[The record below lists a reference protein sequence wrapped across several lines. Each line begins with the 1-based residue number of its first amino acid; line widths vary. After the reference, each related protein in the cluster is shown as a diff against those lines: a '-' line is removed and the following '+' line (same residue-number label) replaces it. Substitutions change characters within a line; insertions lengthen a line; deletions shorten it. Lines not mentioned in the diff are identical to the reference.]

1 MRRGVATPR
10 LSKPPPIN
18 ERDDERRGNAPRKHS
33 PHARPKSNK
42 SVSNGIRQR
51 SDFYILN

>member
-18 ERDDERRGNAPRKHS
+18 ERDDERRGNIHPC
-33 PHARPKSNK
+33 
-42 SVSNGIRQR
+42 VSEE
-51 SDFYILN
+51 

>member
-18 ERDDERRGNAPRKHS
+18 EREGRRGDEPRKHS

-42 SVSNGIRQR
+42 SVSNGIRQQ

>member
-18 ERDDERRGNAPRKHS
+18 ERDDERRGNAPQKHS
-33 PHARPKSNK
+33 SHARNK
-42 SVSNGIRQR
+42 SVSNGICQR
-51 SDFYILN
+51 SYFYI